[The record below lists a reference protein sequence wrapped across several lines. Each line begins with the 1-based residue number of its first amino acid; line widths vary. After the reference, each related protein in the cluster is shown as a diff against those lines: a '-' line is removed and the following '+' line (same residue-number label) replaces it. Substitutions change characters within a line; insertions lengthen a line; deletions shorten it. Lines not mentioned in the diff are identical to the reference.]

1 VWTISSLI
9 FGGISIFAS
18 GTFNPGW
25 GIVMIVI
32 GILSWKIKTPAMFVI
47 YGVMIGWA
55 AVMNGLVVLQG
66 EEIWLLVL
74 ALLQVYW
81 TVSIAKQYRK
91 YRHLRLRELYEAGNW
106 PGNLTPPAD
115 QAVISCRFAIAST
128 SLAGITM
135 ILLPISCFGMF
146 AYIILLQEAMA
157 EQAAWLNQFSMQAT
171 GIVMEVMI
179 GIAVLALG
187 LGLAAILSGS
197 QRKGLAIAGTVMSA
211 IVLVSWIGF
220 ILLMTII
227 QLTSQ
232 PGVVPSTG

>member
-1 VWTISSLI
+1 
-9 FGGISIFAS
+9 
-18 GTFNPGW
+18 
-25 GIVMIVI
+25 
-32 GILSWKIKTPAMFVI
+32 
-47 YGVMIGWA
+47 
-55 AVMNGLVVLQG
+55 
-66 EEIWLLVL
+66 
-74 ALLQVYW
+74 
-81 TVSIAKQYRK
+81 
-91 YRHLRLRELYEAGNW
+91 
-106 PGNLTPPAD
+106 
-115 QAVISCRFAIAST
+115 
-128 SLAGITM
+128 
-135 ILLPISCFGMF
+135 MF